1 MHIGDV
7 ADAPLA
13 LDTIVFARGLSTSA
27 GGRPEI
33 SGIDLDILPGE
44 IFSIVGRSGSGKTS
58 LLEALVGLRPCSAER
73 LVVCGTDPRQFPRAV
88 KQRIGV
94 APSRVAVER
103 QITVEEALQLFAGF
117 YERADP
123 EGTLARLELQGV
135 RHRAVESLPPPL
147 MQRVSLALAL
157 LNDPVVLFADEPTRD
172 LDPEGA
178 RLVWHLLRERRKRGR
193 TSVITT
199 NHLDEA
205 ARLSDRV
212 AVIRNGRLVAA
223 DTPAALIANSTSTS
237 VQIVIE
243 LLKPALEAD
252 ELRQIDGVIEI
263 QQDRARYT
271 VTSDDG
277 VVTLRGILRV
287 LDTASVRPLNIS
299 MRQQTLEDVFFAL
312 TAPEGDVCPA
322 PL

>member
-1 MHIGDV
+1 M
-7 ADAPLA
+7 
-13 LDTIVFARGLSTSA
+13 FARGLSTSA
-27 GGRPEI
+27 GVRPELD
-33 SGIDLDILPGE
+33 GIDLDILPGE
-44 IFSIVGRSGSGKTS
+44 IFSIVGRSGAGKTC
-58 LLEALVGLRPCSAER
+58 LLEALVGLRPFSAKH
-73 LVVCGTDPRQFPRAV
+73 LLVCGTDPRQFPRAV

-103 QITVEEALQLFAGF
+103 TITVEEALQLFAGF
-117 YERADP
+117 YEQADP
-123 EGTLARLELQGV
+123 EGTMDRLDLQGV
-135 RHRAVESLPPPL
+135 RHRVVESLPPPL

-172 LDPEGA
+172 QDPEGA
-178 RLVWHLLRERRKRGR
+178 RLVWHLLRERRERGR

-223 DTPAALIANSTSTS
+223 DTPAALIAGSASTS

-243 LLKPALEAD
+243 LLKPALETD
-252 ELRQIDGVIEI
+252 ELRTIDGVIEV
-263 QQDRARYT
+263 QQDRAHYT
-271 VTSDDG
+271 VTSGDG
-277 VVTLRGILRV
+277 VATLRRILRV
-287 LDTASVRPLNIS
+287 LDTAGVRPLNVS

-312 TAPEGDVCPA
+312 TAPDGDA
-322 PL
+322 SRESLQ